1 MVISRTMRI
10 GVLGCTHDKLAN
22 VAKIVDLF
30 NAANVERVV
39 HTGDI
44 TTARTLEL
52 LAGIRAPLYGVYGN
66 NDVERDALE
75 HSAMRFGMHLVDPP
89 LRLSWFERELSVV
102 HDPATITAALREGS
116 DVVLQGHTHRRLIER
131 ENGRLCFNPGE
142 CAGTLEGHNTVGVVD
157 LADLTIEL
165 LHF

>member
-44 TTARTLEL
+44 TSARTLEL
-52 LAGIRAPLYGVYGN
+52 LARIRAPLYGVYGN
-66 NDVERDALE
+66 NDVERESLE
-75 HSAMRFGMHLVDPP
+75 RTAAHLGMHLVDPP
-89 LRLSWFERELSVV
+89 LRLSWYERELAVV
-102 HDPATITAALREGS
+102 HDPETITAAVQAGS

-131 ENGRLCFNPGE
+131 ENGRLYFNPGE
-142 CAGTLEGHNTVGVVD
+142 CAGTLEGHNTVGVLD
-157 LADLTIEL
+157 LANLATEL